1 METPDVS
8 IVEESSSEEEEY
20 FAEKVV
26 GKRINHQEQV
36 NRQSWGRFGRVE
48 YLVKWKGYDD
58 EDNTWEPEC
67 NIYCP
72 VMLRTF
78 EEKLKKEK
86 IEVEKAKV
94 IYYRSI
100 DNFSGGI

>member
-58 EDNTWEPEC
+58 EDNTWIAKTSSK
-67 NIYCP
+67 N
-72 VMLRTF
+72 
-78 EEKLKKEK
+78 LKKYK
-86 IEVEKAKV
+86 NLK
-94 IYYRSI
+94 
-100 DNFSGGI
+100 